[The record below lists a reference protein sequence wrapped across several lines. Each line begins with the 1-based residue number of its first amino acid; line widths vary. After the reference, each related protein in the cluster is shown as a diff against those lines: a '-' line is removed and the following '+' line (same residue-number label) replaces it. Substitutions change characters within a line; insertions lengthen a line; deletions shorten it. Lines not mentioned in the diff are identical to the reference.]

1 MPTSVACIQGSLNIC
16 SYKGDTLGSPNSNGI
31 KFTVTQNA
39 APLDLTGASIL
50 IEVKKT
56 KKSATVKMSFDS
68 ATADIDITDLVNG
81 VFVLNKTAAQMEA
94 IAAFDSYFYDIEI
107 TLASGDIFTFVE
119 GLWTHTQDVT
129 G

>member
-1 MPTSVACIQGSLNIC
+1 M
-16 SYKGDTLGSPNSNGI
+16 
-31 KFTVTQNA
+31 
-39 APLDLTGASIL
+39 DLTGASIL

-56 KKSATVKMSFDS
+56 KKSATVKMTFDS

-94 IAAFDSYFYDIEI
+94 IAAFTDYFYDIEI
-107 TLASGDIFTFVE
+107 TLASADIFTFVE